1 MKKFVSTLI
10 ILSIIS
16 PIWLTNTF
24 VFLKKNHIKKQ
35 VKRMIISKI
44 DLKDLVLLKF
54 TFNETQSLLKW
65 EHSKEFEFNGIMYDI
80 IRSESK
86 NDSIFYW
93 CWEDSEETEL
103 NKTVIRLT
111 NLFLN
116 DKINGY
122 YVKTSNLLNTMYL
135 HDILIKIKKP
145 FIKGLKLIENNSINY
160 YSFIQKPH
168 TPPPKISQ
176 II

>member
-1 MKKFVSTLI
+1 
-10 ILSIIS
+10 
-16 PIWLTNTF
+16 
-24 VFLKKNHIKKQ
+24 
-35 VKRMIISKI
+35 MIISKI

-93 CWEDSEETEL
+93 CWEDREETEL

-145 FIKGLKLIENNSINY
+145 FIKGLKLTENNSLNY
-160 YSFIQKPH
+160 HSFTQKPH